1 MSQPDA
7 SPRAEDEVVDLCRDL
22 IRIDTSNP
30 GKPERPAA
38 EYVAEKLADV
48 GLNPQIFESEP
59 GRASVIARME
69 GTDSSRGALLIH
81 GHLDVVAA
89 DPAHWSVDPF
99 AGEIKDG
106 CLWGR
111 GAVDMKDMD
120 AMSLAVVRQWM
131 REGRKPPRDIV
142 IAYVADEEAGG
153 SKGARWL
160 VDNKPE
166 LFEGCTESISEVG
179 GFSLQI
185 RDDLRLYPVQT
196 AQRGMAWMK
205 LVAKGRAGHGS
216 LVNHANAVT
225 ELADAV
231 ARIGRYEWPVRLT
244 KTVEVFLSE
253 IGDAIGIEIDPHD
266 LRPVAAKLGTMT
278 ALIDATLRNTA
289 NPTML
294 EAGYKVNVIPQ
305 EASAHVDGR
314 FLPGY
319 EEEFF
324 ATIDQLL
331 GPNVS
336 RETVHGDIALE
347 TEWDGA
353 LVEAMKSSITKE
365 DPQGRA
371 YPVLP
376 LRRHRRQVVLTDRHP
391 GLRLLTLAAH
401 ARSRFRRHVPRRRR
415 TGAARRP
422 EVRYARARQLPV
434 ELLTS
439 DCPTRASAPRGAR
452 ADAVESTAFRR
463 GRGAADQAPIRDARP
478 AR

>member
-1 MSQPDA
+1 MSQPDT

-38 EYVAEKLADV
+38 EYVAEKLAEV
-48 GLNPQIFESEP
+48 GLTPLIFESEP
-59 GRASVIARME
+59 GRASVVARMD

-99 AGEIKDG
+99 AGEIRDG

-253 IGDAIGIEIDPHD
+253 IGEAIGIEIDPHD

-305 EASAHVDGR
+305 EASAHIDGR

-324 ATIDQLL
+324 ATIDELL

-353 LVEAMKSSITKE
+353 LVEAMKASITKE
-365 DPQGRA
+365 DPQGKPIPYCLFGGTDDKSFSLLGIRGFGFS
-371 YPVLP
+371 P
-376 LRRHRRQVVLTDRHP
+376 LRLTPDLDFAGMFHGVDERVPLEGLKFGTRVLDNF
-391 GLRLLTLAAH
+391 L
-401 ARSRFRRHVPRRRR
+401 SN
-415 TGAARRP
+415 
-422 EVRYARARQLPV
+422 
-434 ELLTS
+434 
-439 DCPTRASAPRGAR
+439 C
-452 ADAVESTAFRR
+452 
-463 GRGAADQAPIRDARP
+463 
-478 AR
+478 